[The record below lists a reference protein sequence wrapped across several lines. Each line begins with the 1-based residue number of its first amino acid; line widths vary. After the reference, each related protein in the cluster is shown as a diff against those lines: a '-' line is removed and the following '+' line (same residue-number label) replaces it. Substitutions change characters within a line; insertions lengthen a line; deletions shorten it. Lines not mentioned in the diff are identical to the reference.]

1 MRVMIVSLLAGLSMA
16 GTAQANG
23 LAPLEPGEELPG
35 GAATHAKV
43 INRDVF
49 SHFSANMSFAKEMDF
64 KVGNG
69 FFRRLWVTA
78 PSSTKAADGLGPLF
92 NARAC
97 QNCHLK
103 DGRGHVPADGEE
115 GVSLFL
121 RLSIPPQ
128 SEDQKTAIAQGRANI
143 VPEPTY
149 GGQLQNFAI
158 AGHAAE
164 GRMTIRYQEIPVAL
178 SGGEKASLRQPSYA
192 ISDLG
197 YGPLHPQTLISPRV
211 APPMIGLGLL
221 EAIAEDSLIA
231 HADPDDKDGDG
242 ISGRAKMIWGQEEGK
257 LMLGRFGWKG
267 GNPTVKQQSADAFNG
282 DIGLSNPLFPANS
295 GDCTGAQKACLDAPH
310 GGDDQYAGFEVP
322 TNVLDLVSFY
332 SRNLAVPK
340 RRDASDAQVLR
351 GKQVFNQTGCAS
363 CHTPSH
369 KTAQRADMP
378 EQSDQLIWPYTDLLL
393 HDLGDGLA
401 DNRPEGM
408 ASGSEWKTP
417 PLWGIGLTQVVSG
430 HTQLLHDGRARNTLE
445 AILWHGG
452 EAQAARDK
460 VVSMP
465 KADRAALIRFVNSL

>member
-1 MRVMIVSLLAGLSMA
+1 MA
-16 GTAQANG
+16 GTALAGG
-23 LAPLEPGEELPG
+23 LALLEPGEELPG

-43 INRDVF
+43 INRDAF

-103 DGRGHVPADGEE
+103 DGRGHVPTDGEE
-115 GVSLFL
+115 GVSMFL

-128 SEDQKTAIAQGRANI
+128 SEDQKSAIAQGRANI

-164 GRMTIRYQEIPVAL
+164 GRMNIRYQEIPVAL
-178 SGGEKASLRQPSYA
+178 SGDEKASLRQPSYA

-221 EAIAEDSLIA
+221 EAIAEENLIA
-231 HADPDDKDGDG
+231 RADPDDKDGDG

-295 GDCTGAQKACLDAPH
+295 GDCTGAQKACRDAPH

-322 TNVLDLVSFY
+322 ANVLDLVTFY

-340 RRDASDAQVLR
+340 RRDASDPQVLR
-351 GKQVFNQTGCAS
+351 GKQVFNESGCAL

-378 EQSDQLIWPYTDLLL
+378 EQSEQLIWPYTDLLL
-393 HDLGDGLA
+393 HDLGEGLA

-417 PLWGIGLTQVVSG
+417 PLWGIGLTQVVNG